1 MTIETVFSLI
11 DKYAPFQLSSD
22 FQAVINGY
30 DNSGIIAGVKGDIKG
45 VLFTLDL
52 TLESVQKAIDNNCN
66 LIVTHHPA
74 IYSPIKVVDGALLNA
89 IQSNIGVISAHLNL
103 DCASE
108 GIDYY
113 LASGLGAKNQEIIY
127 NLGNGTGYGRIFE
140 TSETA
145 KSLKQKY
152 MNTFESQ
159 NVMLFGD
166 TNKKINKVASFC
178 GSGLDIAEIELA
190 KDVDIYIS
198 ADIKHHVILHALE
211 SGKCVMNVSH
221 YSSEVYGYKRFFNQ
235 IKGKLNG
242 LNCVFYENGKML

>member
-1 MTIETVFSLI
+1 MTIETVFSTI
-11 DKYAPFQLSSD
+11 EKYAPLKLSSD
-22 FQAVINGY
+22 FQAMINGY
-30 DNSGIIAGVKGDIKG
+30 ENSGIKALVKGDIKG

-74 IYSPIKVVDGALLNA
+74 IYSPIKVVDGALLSA
-89 IQSNIGVISAHLNL
+89 IQSNIGVISMHLNL
-103 DCASE
+103 DCAKQ
-108 GIDYY
+108 GIDYF
-113 LASGLGAKNQEIIY
+113 LANGLGAKNQEIIY
-127 NLGNGTGYGRIFE
+127 NLGNDCGYGRIFE
-140 TSETA
+140 VSETA
-145 KSLKQKY
+145 KSIKQKY
-152 MNTFESQ
+152 INTFETQ

-166 TNKKINKVASFC
+166 ANKKINKVASFC

-198 ADIKHHVILHALE
+198 SDIKHHVILYALE
-211 SGKCVMNVSH
+211 KGKCVMNVSH
-221 YSSEVYGYKRFFNQ
+221 YSSEVYGYKQFFNQ

>member
-1 MTIETVFSLI
+1 MTIETVFSII
-11 DKYAPFQLSSD
+11 DEYAPFQLSSD
-22 FQAVINGY
+22 FQAMINGY
-30 DNSGIIAGVKGDIKG
+30 DNSGIIAGVKGDING

-52 TLESVQKAIDNNCN
+52 TFESVQNAIENNCN

-74 IYSPIKVVDGALLNA
+74 IYSPVKAVDGALLKA

-103 DCASE
+103 DCANE

-113 LASGLGAKNQEIIY
+113 LAGGLGAKRQDIIY
-127 NLGNGTGYGRIFE
+127 DLGNGCGYGRIFE
-140 TSETA
+140 VDETA
-145 KSLKQKY
+145 SSLKQKY
-152 MNTFESQ
+152 VNTFETQ

-166 TNKKINKVASFC
+166 KTKKIKSVASFC
-178 GSGLDIAEIELA
+178 GSGLDIAEIEHA
-190 KDVDIYIS
+190 KDVQLYVS
-198 ADIKHHVILHALE
+198 SDIKHHVILYALE
-211 SGKCVMNVSH
+211 MGKCVMNVSH